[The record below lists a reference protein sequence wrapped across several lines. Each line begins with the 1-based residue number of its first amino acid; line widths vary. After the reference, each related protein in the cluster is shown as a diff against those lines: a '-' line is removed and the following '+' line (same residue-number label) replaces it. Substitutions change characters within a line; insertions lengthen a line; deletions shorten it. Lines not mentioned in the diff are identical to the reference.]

1 MMSFTRCARQVARP
15 VARQLHASRFVAAQ
29 SSFLMP
35 AMSPTMT
42 EGSISEWKV
51 KEGESFAAGD
61 VLLSLET
68 DKAAIDVEAQDDGIM
83 GKILVGN
90 GAAGIPVGKLIAI
103 LAEEGDDLSSIE
115 IPSEDASASSS
126 SSSSSSSASASAS
139 STTPAAP
146 SDAPTPSPATPSATP
161 SAVHSHAHPHHDKPL
176 LPSVLRLLVLNGIE
190 DASGIKGTGHHG
202 VLTKGDVLAFL
213 GKISN
218 PRGSLPEDKP
228 HGNHPANY
236 YTAMPKDVKKPVEIQ
251 LDGPTMRRMIATG
264 LATAATPKLASPAV
278 PRTFSFDSILDDYL
292 PPAKRSGASAAP
304 SSAVPPPPPASSSNA
319 FDAFLGL

>member
-1 MMSFTRCARQVARP
+1 
-15 VARQLHASRFVAAQ
+15 
-29 SSFLMP
+29 MP

-51 KEGESFAAGD
+51 KEGEPFAAGD
-61 VLLSLET
+61 VLLSVET

-90 GAAGIPVGKLIAI
+90 GAAGVPVGKLIAI
-103 LAEEGDDLSSIE
+103 LAEEGDDLSSLE
-115 IPSEDASASSS
+115 IPSKESTSASTASASSS
-126 SSSSSSSASASAS
+126 
-139 STTPAAP
+139 TPATP

-161 SAVHSHAHPHHDKPL
+161 SAVHSSSHPHHDKPL
-176 LPSVLRLLVLNGIE
+176 LPSVLRLLVLNNIE
-190 DASGIKGTGHHG
+190 DANVIKGTGHHG
-202 VLTKGDVLAFL
+202 VLTKGDVLAYL

-236 YTAMPKDVKKPVEIQ
+236 YTATPKDVQVKKPVEVQ
-251 LDGPTMRRMIATG
+251 LDGPTIRRMIATG
-264 LATAATPKLASPAV
+264 LGTAATPKPASPIA
-278 PRTFSFDSILDDYL
+278 PTPSFSFDSILDDYL
-292 PPAKRSGASAAP
+292 PPAKRSTSTPG
-304 SSAVPPPPPASSSNA
+304 SAVPPPTAATASGNA